1 MFALL
6 QHILPKRFVSYFV
19 GVFATVRWR
28 PLKNIL
34 IRLFIRGYQVDMSTS
49 GRETPE
55 EFENFADFFSREL
68 KPGLRATPADSSTIT
83 SPVDGVVSQSGTI
96 DQGKLLQAKG
106 HTYSVEE
113 LVGQGCIDLDGG
125 SFLTLYLDP
134 SMYHRVHAPI
144 DATLSKTIEIP
155 GKLFSVNAPSVHG
168 IPNLFCQ
175 NERLVCNLQ
184 TDLGEVRLVL
194 VGALIV
200 ASITTSWPGSRSP
213 YRQRVERNPD
223 SVQFRRAEEMARFT
237 LGSTA
242 IVLIPSSF
250 GALDTFE
257 PASPVKMGERIGV
270 KHDRTETP

>member
-1 MFALL
+1 M
-6 QHILPKRFVSYFV
+6 SYFV
-19 GVFATVRWR
+19 GVFASVRWR

-34 IRLFIRGYQVDMSTS
+34 IRLFIRGYQVDMSPS
-49 GRETPE
+49 ERETPE
-55 EFENFADFFSREL
+55 EFENFADFFAREL
-68 KPGLRATPADSSTIT
+68 KAGLRATPTDSSIIT
-83 SPVDGVVSQSGTI
+83 SPVDGMVSQFGTI

-113 LVGQGCIDLDGG
+113 LVGQCCVDLDGG

-155 GKLFSVNAPSVHG
+155 GKLFSVNAPSVRGVH
-168 IPNLFCQ
+168 NLFCQ

-184 TDLGEVRLVL
+184 TDLCEVRLVL

-200 ASITTSWPGSRSP
+200 ASIPTSWPGSRSP

-250 GALDTFE
+250 GVLDTFE

-270 KHDRTETP
+270 KHDRTGTP

>member
-19 GVFATVRWR
+19 GVFASVRWR

-49 GRETPE
+49 ERETPE

-68 KPGLRATPADSSTIT
+68 KPGLRATSTASRTIT

-113 LVGQGCIDLDGG
+113 LVGLSCIDLDGG

-144 DATLSKTIEIP
+144 DATRSKTIEIP
-155 GKLFSVNAPSVHG
+155 GKLYLATTELP
-168 IPNLFCQ
+168 I
-175 NERLVCNLQ
+175 
-184 TDLGEVRLVL
+184 
-194 VGALIV
+194 LIV
-200 ASITTSWPGSRSP
+200 L
-213 YRQRVERNPD
+213 
-223 SVQFRRAEEMARFT
+223 SVIF
-237 LGSTA
+237 
-242 IVLIPSSF
+242 
-250 GALDTFE
+250 
-257 PASPVKMGERIGV
+257 
-270 KHDRTETP
+270 

>member
-6 QHILPKRFVSYFV
+6 QQILPKRLITHFV
-19 GVFATVRWR
+19 GVFAMVRWR
-28 PLKNIL
+28 PIKNTL

-49 GRETPE
+49 ERETPE
-55 EFENFADFFSREL
+55 EFENFADFFAREL
-68 KPGLRATPADSSTIT
+68 KAGLRATPTDSSIIT
-83 SPVDGVVSQSGTI
+83 SPVDGMVSQFGTI

-113 LVGQGCIDLDGG
+113 LVGQCCVVLDGG

-155 GKLFSVNAPSVHG
+155 GKLFSVNAPSVRG
-168 IPNLFCQ
+168 VPNLFCQ
-175 NERLVCNLQ
+175 NERLVCNLR

-200 ASITTSWPGSRSP
+200 ASIMTSWPGPQSP
-213 YRQRVERNPD
+213 FRQRVERLPEG
-223 SVQFRRAEEMARFT
+223 VQFRRAEELARFT

-242 IVLIPSSF
+242 IVLVPSSF
-250 GALDTFE
+250 GVLDKFE
-257 PASPVKMGERIGV
+257 PGSPVKMGERIGF
-270 KHDRTETP
+270 KRDRTETP